1 MVGIFPVSEKAQARL
16 SMALIA
22 LGINHQ
28 TAPVALRERVA
39 FDPEGLA
46 AALYQLRSRFS
57 CQGAVIL
64 STCNRTEVYVQDE
77 GTTES
82 LLQWLADFHQ
92 IEPRELA
99 SHVYGLQ
106 QAEAVGHLMRVSAG
120 LDSLILG
127 EPQILGQVKQAYAQA
142 KAVGSLSYQ
151 LERLF
156 DRAFS
161 VAKLVRSQ
169 TEIGASAVSVAYA
182 AVNLARHIFG
192 QLENAK
198 VLLVGAGETIE
209 LVAKHLQEQGV
220 TAPVVANR
228 TLVRAQQLAGQFNGQ
243 CITLHQLGDALH
255 QADIVISSTASPM
268 PIVGVGAVSRALKA
282 RRRQPMLLVDLAVP
296 RDIEPE
302 VGELRDAYLYTVD
315 DLQNI
320 IADNMSSR
328 EAAAKEAEVMVTEHV
343 ELFMQWVNAQK
354 SVSAIK
360 QYRQQGESLRD
371 EWVNKALLALEN
383 GQSAEQ
389 VIREL
394 AYKLTNSLM
403 HPTTK
408 ALQQAGSEQQSS
420 RLTHLADSLGLA
432 VKNDEQ

>member
-1 MVGIFPVSEKAQARL
+1 
-16 SMALIA
+16 MALIA

-46 AALYQLRSRFS
+46 HALNQLLALPEN
-57 CQGAVIL
+57 QGAVIL
-64 STCNRTEVYVQDE
+64 STCNRTEVYVQS
-77 GTTES
+77 ES
-82 LLQWLADFHQ
+82 NSEALLKWLSQFHQ
-92 IEPRELA
+92 IPESELA
-99 SHVYGLQ
+99 SHVYDLQ
-106 QAEAVGHLMRVSAG
+106 QVDAIRHLMRVASG

-161 VAKLVRSQ
+161 VAKLVRTQ
-169 TEIGASAVSVAYA
+169 TDIGASAVSVAYA
-182 AVNLARHIFG
+182 AVNLAKHIFG
-192 QLENAK
+192 KLESAK

-209 LVAKHLQEQGV
+209 LVAKHLKDQGV
-220 TAPVVANR
+220 QSLVVANR
-228 TLVRAQQLAGQFNGQ
+228 TLARAEGLASQFEGQS
-243 CITLHQLGDALH
+243 ITLHQLGEALH

-268 PIVGVGAVSRALKA
+268 PIVGVGAVSSALKA

-296 RDIEPE
+296 RDVEPE

-320 IADNMSSR
+320 IADNISSR
-328 EAAAKEAEVMVTEHV
+328 EAAAKEANVMVTEHA
-343 ELFMQWVNAQK
+343 ELFMQWLNAQK

-360 QYRQQGESLRD
+360 QYRQHGESLRD
-371 EWVNKALLALEN
+371 EWVEKALLSLDN
-383 GQSAEQ
+383 GQPAEQ

-408 ALQQAGSEQQSS
+408 ALQQAGSEHQSS

-432 VKNDEQ
+432 VKNDEP